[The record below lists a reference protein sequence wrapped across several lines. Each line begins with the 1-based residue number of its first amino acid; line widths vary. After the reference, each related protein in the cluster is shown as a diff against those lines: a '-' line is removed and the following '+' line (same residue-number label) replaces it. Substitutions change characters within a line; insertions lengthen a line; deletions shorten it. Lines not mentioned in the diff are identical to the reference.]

1 MMRKFAAIF
10 PCVALILMMSNKAH
24 ADAASGT
31 FDMSG
36 YVTITPSATVDVTP
50 IPTTVT
56 PEPST
61 WLLVSTALG
70 LLMFRRKFAR

>member
-50 IPTTVT
+50 IPTTGY
-56 PEPST
+56 
-61 WLLVSTALG
+61 AG
-70 LLMFRRKFAR
+70 AFHMAAGFHRARPAYVPA